1 MPERPGRHVNRL
13 DRLIIAFDRGLRS
26 IARVSRG
33 SESEN
38 PVSENPAGGIADDVL
53 DDRERRHSAGLM
65 RVNHAGEVAAQALY
79 RGQSLG
85 ARDSATRT
93 AMEQVAHEENDHL
106 AWCRMRLEELGARP
120 SRLDPLWYAGSLA
133 IGAAAA
139 LAGDR
144 WSLGFVAETERQV
157 VEHLDD
163 HLRRLPDGDRRSRAL
178 LGRMRDDEQRHATR
192 ARAAGG
198 AALPPVVRYAMRA
211 ASKVMTRTAYRI

>member
-1 MPERPGRHVNRL
+1 MPEPPARHIGRL
-13 DRLIIAFDRGLRS
+13 DRLVIAFDRTLRR
-26 IARVSRG
+26 IARADHG
-33 SESEN
+33 SE
-38 PVSENPAGGIADDVL
+38 PGDPASDVADDVL

-79 RGQSLG
+79 RGQSLV
-85 ARDSATRT
+85 ARDAATRD
-93 AMEQVAHEENDHL
+93 AMEQAAREENDHL
-106 AWCRMRLEELGARP
+106 VWCRTRLEELGARP

-133 IGAAAA
+133 IGAAAG

-178 LGRMRDDEQRHATR
+178 LGRMRADEQRHATR
-192 ARAAGG
+192 ARATGG
-198 AALPPVVRYAMRA
+198 AALPPVVRRAMRA

>member
-1 MPERPGRHVNRL
+1 MPEPPARHIDRR
-13 DRLIIAFDRGLRS
+13 DRLVIAFDRALRCV
-26 IARVSRG
+26 ARTDRG
-33 SESEN
+33 SESG
-38 PVSENPAGGIADDVL
+38 NPAGDAADDAL

-79 RGQSLG
+79 RGQSLM
-85 ARDSATRT
+85 ARDTATRD
-93 AMEQVAHEENDHL
+93 AMEQAVREENDHL
-106 AWCRMRLEELGARP
+106 VWCRRRLEELGSRP

-133 IGAAAA
+133 IGTVAA

-163 HLRRLPDGDRRSRAL
+163 HLGRLPEGDHRSRAL
-178 LGRMRDDEQRHATR
+178 LRQMRADEQCHATR

-198 AALPPVVRYAMRA
+198 AALPPVVRRAMRA

>member
-1 MPERPGRHVNRL
+1 MPERPVRHIDRI
-13 DRLIIAFDRGLRS
+13 DRLVIAFDRMLRGA
-26 IARVSRG
+26 ARVDHG
-33 SESEN
+33 SG
-38 PVSENPAGGIADDVL
+38 SENPAGGVADDVL

-79 RGQSLG
+79 RGQSLM
-85 ARDSATRT
+85 ARDAATRA
-93 AMEQVAHEENDHL
+93 AMEQAAREETDHL
-106 AWCRMRLEELGARP
+106 VWCRTRLEELGSRP

-133 IGAAAA
+133 IGAVAA

-163 HLRRLPDGDRRSRAL
+163 HLGRLPEGDHRSRAL
-178 LGRMRDDEQRHATR
+178 LGRMRADEQRHATR

-198 AALPPVVRYAMRA
+198 TALPPVVRRAMRA